1 MSIWR
6 CPNFFFIRWSEF
18 DSGSGYN
25 LVVLGAWE
33 VRSREKG
40 PNENGRPKAKA
51 TSTTHYVVVL
61 VADSTVEVVLL
72 QSRIVHE
79 NFAMAKVLLEA
90 TTGQPTLGCILRPRI
105 ELANFILDVVAS
117 TVIFVI
123 VASFNKGM
131 SINDIRQF
139 SMFFDPPTFHVR
151 QFLTYNQRYTYR
163 VLQTIQ
169 MKLIL
174 LWVWAERAVLG
185 RAKTALKFKYEI

>member
-1 MSIWR
+1 MCDIRVYLALSQL
-6 CPNFFFIRWSEF
+6 FFIRWSEF

-51 TSTTHYVVVL
+51 TSTTHYVVVTP

-105 ELANFILDVVAS
+105 ELANFILDVVAIGLS
-117 TVIFVI
+117 YL
-123 VASFNKGM
+123 SSWHL
-131 SINDIRQF
+131 SIREC
-139 SMFFDPPTFHVR
+139 P
-151 QFLTYNQRYTYR
+151 
-163 VLQTIQ
+163 
-169 MKLIL
+169 
-174 LWVWAERAVLG
+174 
-185 RAKTALKFKYEI
+185 

>member
-51 TSTTHYVVVL
+51 TSTTHYVVVTP

-105 ELANFILDVVAS
+105 KLAIVVAS
-117 TVIFVI
+117 IVIFVI
-123 VASFNKGM
+123 VAFFNNGM
-131 SINDIRQF
+131 FINDI
-139 SMFFDPPTFHVR
+139 
-151 QFLTYNQRYTYR
+151 
-163 VLQTIQ
+163 
-169 MKLIL
+169 
-174 LWVWAERAVLG
+174 
-185 RAKTALKFKYEI
+185 

>member
-6 CPNFFFIRWSEF
+6 CPNFFIRWSEF

-51 TSTTHYVVVL
+51 TSTTHYVVVP
-61 VADSTVEVVLL
+61 VAVSTVEVVLL

-105 ELANFILDVVAS
+105 EL
-117 TVIFVI
+117 
-123 VASFNKGM
+123 
-131 SINDIRQF
+131 
-139 SMFFDPPTFHVR
+139 
-151 QFLTYNQRYTYR
+151 
-163 VLQTIQ
+163 
-169 MKLIL
+169 
-174 LWVWAERAVLG
+174 
-185 RAKTALKFKYEI
+185 